1 MNRLENWFCAS
12 SFWRRMT
19 RTQLLPWLLE
29 GAELGEHI
37 LEVGAGAGAATE
49 ELRRRA
55 GRVTSLEFSQR
66 LLAQLAQRDR
76 SFARASNSE
85 GNCSN
90 EPKKNSTLVQGNAA
104 ALPFPEKTFSA
115 VLAVLMLHHLPSP
128 EAQQRTFAEAFRVL
142 RPGGTFLA
150 IEIENNWLNRM
161 LHIRSTFVSVAPTEA
176 PARLA
181 AAGFADVSVA
191 SRNGAYRVSA
201 RKPKPATRKSL

>member
-19 RTQLLPWLLE
+19 QTQLLPWLLE

-37 LEVGAGAGAATE
+37 LEIGAGAGAATE

-76 SFARASNSE
+76 NLARASNSE
-85 GNCSN
+85 GNRGN

-104 ALPFPEKTFSA
+104 ALPFAEKTFSA

-128 EAQQRTFAEAFRVL
+128 EAQQRTFVETFRVL
-142 RPGGTFLA
+142 QPGGAFLA
-150 IEIENNWLNRM
+150 VEIENNWLNRM
-161 LHIRSTFVSVAPTEA
+161 LHIRSTFVPVAPAEA
-176 PARLA
+176 PARLG
-181 AAGFADVSVA
+181 AAGFADANIAFRS
-191 SRNGAYRVSA
+191 GAYRIRA
-201 RKPKPATRKSL
+201 RKP